1 VRLNNDIDELELCRE
16 GVEAVKHSRVVP
28 NDAHEVVTDVALF
41 RVKLWVVGVV
51 RHHRR
56 GVV

>member
-1 VRLNNDIDELELCRE
+1 MRLNNDIDELELCRE
-16 GVEAVKHSRVVP
+16 GVETVRHSRIVP
-28 NDAHEVVTDVALF
+28 YDADEVVTDVALF
-41 RVKLWVVGVV
+41 RVKLRVVRVV